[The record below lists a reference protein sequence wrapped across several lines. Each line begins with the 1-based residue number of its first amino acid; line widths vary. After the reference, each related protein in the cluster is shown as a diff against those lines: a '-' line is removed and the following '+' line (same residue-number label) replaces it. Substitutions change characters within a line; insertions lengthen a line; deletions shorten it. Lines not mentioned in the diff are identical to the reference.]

1 MEVRGCAAEL
11 DSMSEVKNGGGS
23 RVEGSRLAY
32 LLGEM
37 RRQMNGAVVGSMR
50 YYGAEYGLN
59 YGVSI
64 PTIRSIARDEIARY
78 GIDHR
83 FARQL
88 YRQEV
93 RELRLAAL
101 WLADVDEVASEID
114 FWERGIINTEVAE
127 EAAFA
132 LLHRVES
139 EVIDMWLDRESEL
152 LRYCALLSIAK
163 RGGGGVVQSQPNSQ
177 PNSQLNPQ
185 PNPQLKY
192 LNRVASLLD
201 DRVHGEVHI
210 LPKAI
215 VILFESAL
223 RGGISPSEIER
234 VLDSLTEGCSGA
246 KYLREEMAWRM
257 DV

>member
-1 MEVRGCAAEL
+1 
-11 DSMSEVKNGGGS
+11 MSEVKKGEGSQGNGSQGN
-23 RVEGSRLAY
+23 GSRLAY

-37 RRQMNGAVVGSMR
+37 RRQMNGAVVGAMR
-50 YYGAEYGLN
+50 FYGAEYGLN
-59 YGVSI
+59 YGVNI
-64 PTIRSIARDEIARY
+64 PTIRSIARNEIARY

-101 WLADVDEVASEID
+101 WLADVEEVASELD
-114 FWERGIINTEVAE
+114 FWEKGIINTEVAE

-139 EVIDMWLDRESEL
+139 EVVDEWLDRESEL

-163 RGGGGVVQSQPNSQ
+163 RGGGGISQSQSD
-177 PNSQLNPQ
+177 PQ
-185 PNPQLKY
+185 PYPQSKY
-192 LNRVASLLD
+192 LDRVASLLD

-223 RGGISPSEIER
+223 RGGLSRSVIER
-234 VLDSLTEGCSGA
+234 VLNSLPEGSSGA

-257 DV
+257 DI